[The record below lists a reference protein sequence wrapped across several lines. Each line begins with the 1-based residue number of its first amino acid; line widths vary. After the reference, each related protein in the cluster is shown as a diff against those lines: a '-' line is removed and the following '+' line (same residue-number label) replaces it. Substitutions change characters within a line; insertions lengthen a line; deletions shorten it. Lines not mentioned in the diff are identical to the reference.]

1 MKKVVFILISIILFF
16 FLYKYYVFYSYKN
29 TIQEIDTYELREKI
43 VLFLISKDCN
53 KLTDVSE
60 LKKFIKN
67 CHVEGGE
74 QFLNLEIEYSNNI
87 LYCFGFDRDN
97 DNLRTVYKP
106 NRVNFFQSIFKN
118 GDNILFDCSDLHED
132 ILNYNIN
139 VLYKISENGIEE
151 ERINS
156 FNVYEDQLNRSIKL
170 KKLDIEEKSVLIKI
184 EGDSIIVTEC
194 DLSENSIKIFK
205 EYFRKYINSEKD
217 HTIYMIRLKSFN
229 IEDLEVGGDSLK

>member
-1 MKKVVFILISIILFF
+1 M
-16 FLYKYYVFYSYKN
+16 
-29 TIQEIDTYELREKI
+29 
-43 VLFLISKDCN
+43 
-53 KLTDVSE
+53 
-60 LKKFIKN
+60 
-67 CHVEGGE
+67 
-74 QFLNLEIEYSNNI
+74 
-87 LYCFGFDRDN
+87 
-97 DNLRTVYKP
+97 RTVYKP